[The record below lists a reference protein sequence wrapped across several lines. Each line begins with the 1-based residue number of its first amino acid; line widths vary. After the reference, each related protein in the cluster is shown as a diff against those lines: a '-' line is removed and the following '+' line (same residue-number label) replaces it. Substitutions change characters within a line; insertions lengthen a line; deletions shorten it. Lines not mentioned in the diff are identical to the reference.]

1 MNDWTMGVVELVFSF
16 GLVLGLIA
24 IDLWRTNRSVMR
36 DRRTT
41 NVVAKNVITTTHTV
55 NTNETSRTMNVLI
68 LCTHNSARSV
78 LAEGMLNHL
87 AQQRGQ
93 EVRAH
98 SAGSQPGGR
107 VNPFA
112 LEVLDRAGVDT
123 TGFRSKS
130 WDEFTTSES
139 PPIAIVIT
147 VCDSAAAESCPVFF
161 GGKGHPIKVHWGY
174 PDPSTAEGDS
184 DAKRRAFELT
194 RQAIGF
200 RMLQLLDVLKL
211 PSAHLG
217 EGGGF
222 GADLADAL
230 QAIGRS

>member
-16 GLVLGLIA
+16 GLVLGLIG
-24 IDLWRTNRSVMR
+24 IDLWRTHRAVMR
-36 DRRTT
+36 DRRTANVMAT
-41 NVVAKNVITTTHTV
+41 NAISTTH
-55 NTNETSRTMNVLI
+55 NTHAMHILI

-87 AQQRGQ
+87 AHQRGQ
-93 EVRAH
+93 AVQAH

-107 VNPFA
+107 VNPYA
-112 LEVLDRAGVDT
+112 LEALGQVGIDT
-123 TGFRSKS
+123 TSFRSKS

-139 PPIAIVIT
+139 PPISIVIT

-161 GGKGHPIKVHWGY
+161 GGKGRPIKVHWGY
-174 PDPSTAEGDS
+174 PDPSNAEGDD

-200 RMLQLLDVLKL
+200 RMLQLLDALKR
-211 PSAHLG
+211 PAAMLG
-217 EGGGF
+217 QGGGVD
-222 GADLADAL
+222 AELAQAL
-230 QAIGRS
+230 QMIGRS

>member
-24 IDLWRTNRSVMR
+24 IDLWRTNRAVMR
-36 DRRTT
+36 DRMKT
-41 NVVAKNVITTTHTV
+41 NVVAKNAIITTHT
-55 NTNETSRTMNVLI
+55 MNPTEISNPMHVLI

-93 EVRAH
+93 DVRAH
-98 SAGSQPGGR
+98 SAGSQPGGS

-112 LEVLDRAGVDT
+112 LEVLDRVGIDT

-130 WDEFTTSES
+130 WDTFTTPES

-161 GGKGHPIKVHWGY
+161 GGKGRPMKVHWGY
-174 PDPSTAEGDS
+174 PDPSNAEGDD
-184 DAKRRAFELT
+184 DAKRRAFALT

-200 RMLQLLDVLKL
+200 RMLQLLDVLKR
-211 PSAHLG
+211 PAAHSG
-217 EGGGF
+217 EGAGV